1 MAHFL
6 STLVLAVMLREAQ
19 PKTDTGTIQ
28 QLTTKQHHRH
38 SLASS
43 KQKIPSCLPSKCC
56 PVPKLLYYTV
66 QAGTVTGVKSW
77 LIFGSKDMIKMS
89 SGKSHSI
96 HFLPDPVLRLVTGC
110 CKNGLT
116 LGVHFLSDA
125 GAVKRLLWPDGDVS
139 IDPAE
144 VK

>member
-56 PVPKLLYYTV
+56 PVPKLLYFTV
-66 QAGTVTGVKSW
+66 QAGTGVSNVTELLALSHDS
-77 LIFGSKDMIKMS
+77 FYGSKSKIKNVI
-89 SGKSHSI
+89 G
-96 HFLPDPVLRLVTGC
+96 
-110 CKNGLT
+110 
-116 LGVHFLSDA
+116 
-125 GAVKRLLWPDGDVS
+125 
-139 IDPAE
+139 
-144 VK
+144 